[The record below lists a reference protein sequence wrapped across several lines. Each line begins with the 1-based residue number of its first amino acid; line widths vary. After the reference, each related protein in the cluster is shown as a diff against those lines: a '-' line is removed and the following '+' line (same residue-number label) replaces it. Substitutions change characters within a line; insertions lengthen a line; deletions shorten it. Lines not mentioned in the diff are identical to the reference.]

1 MPDGARTSGIKRN
14 FFADTVGIESRSC
27 TFHIMIRKLAE
38 KVSKAFALDTPGTI
52 AEAREEA
59 IRMAT
64 AVLMTEIARADHE
77 YDESEFDLLLGLIT
91 KHFHISPEEAAELA
105 NDANEAE
112 LANDANEAA
121 EDYVALH
128 SFTQLL
134 NKNLTDKEKEHIV
147 LLLWQ
152 IAYADGRL
160 DKYEDSLVL
169 KISELLYVRRVR
181 VMRLK
186 HDASG
191 EIEPE

>member
-1 MPDGARTSGIKRN
+1 MADGGQANGTNRR
-14 FFADTVGIESRSC
+14 FFVDTVGFESNSC
-27 TFHIMIRKLAE
+27 TFLIMIKKLAE
-38 KVSKAFALDTPGTI
+38 KVSKAFATDSVDVT

-64 AVLMTEIARADHE
+64 AVLMTEIARADYE
-77 YDESEFDLLLGLIT
+77 YDETEFDLLLSLIT
-91 KHFHISPEEAAELA
+91 RHFQISPEEAAELA
-105 NDANEAE
+105 NEANAT
-112 LANDANEAA
+112 A
-121 EDYVALH
+121 EDYVSLH

-134 NKNLTDKEKEHIV
+134 NKNLTDKEKERIDF
-147 LLLWQ
+147 LLWQ

-169 KISELLYVRRVR
+169 KISELLYVRRIR

>member
-1 MPDGARTSGIKRN
+1 MIK
-14 FFADTVGIESRSC
+14 
-27 TFHIMIRKLAE
+27 KLAE
-38 KVSKAFALDTPGTI
+38 KVSKAFATETVDITT
-52 AEAREEA
+52 EAREEA

-64 AVLMTEIARADHE
+64 AVLMTEIARADYE
-77 YDESEFDLLLGLIT
+77 YDESEFDLLLSLIT
-91 KHFHISPEEAAELA
+91 RHFHISPTEAAELA
-105 NDANEAE
+105 NEANETSE
-112 LANDANEAA
+112 E
-121 EDYVALH
+121 YVSLH
-128 SFTQLL
+128 NFTQLL
-134 NKNLTDKEKEHIV
+134 NKSLTDKEKERIV
-147 LLLWQ
+147 LFLWQ

>member
-1 MPDGARTSGIKRN
+1 M
-14 FFADTVGIESRSC
+14 ADRGQTNGTNRKYLVDNVGFENNSC
-27 TFHIMIRKLAE
+27 TFFIMIKKLAE
-38 KVSKAFALDTPGTI
+38 KVSKALAADSVETT
-52 AEAREEA
+52 AEEREET

-64 AVLMTEIARADHE
+64 AVLMTEIARADYE

-91 KHFHISPEEAAELA
+91 RHFQISPEEAAELA
-105 NDANEAE
+105 NE
-112 LANDANEAA
+112 ANEAA

-134 NKNLTDKEKEHIV
+134 NKNLTDKEKERIV
-147 LLLWQ
+147 FLLWQ

-191 EIEPE
+191 EIE